1 MSIGKYVI
9 RWRAML
15 TTLDMFAA
23 LSAFGFLCS
32 SITIGFLYKPLPR
45 VKAVDMAILYSGKP
59 IRRYAYVMPHIYVVG
74 R

>member
-23 LSAFGFLCS
+23 LSAFGFLCA
-32 SITIGFLYKPLPR
+32 SITVGFLYKPLPR
-45 VKAVDMAILYSGKP
+45 IKAVDMATLYSGKP
-59 IRRYAYVMPHIYVVG
+59 AYVMPHIYVVG